1 MNAVDTFLFYGRV
14 QHTNMSHP
22 VQLVPQIVH
31 ILPSEHHSLASVGS
45 VILTLQYVIDE
56 RIENEIGI
64 SYRPVHIIL
73 EKTL

>member
-1 MNAVDTFLFYGRV
+1 MSAVDTLLFYDRI

-45 VILTLQYVIDE
+45 VVILTLQYVIDE
-56 RIENEIGI
+56 QTEIGI

-73 EKTL
+73 EEDL